1 MFPVELESIHQNV
14 LKDKTQKAVKSE
26 LMQEMEVIEAKLKP
40 AKPSEDEIDER
51 NLTKE
56 EIIARRREMAYL
68 KIRYQQKVAKFRQ
81 QKKIKSKNFRK
92 HEKRKRQVLEKKEQE
107 LLEKMDPE
115 ALERKLESAERRRV
129 LERASLKHKNTAK
142 RSKNVK
148 AAQHNKEYQQEL
160 ADQLA
165 LGRELTQHDKVEDS
179 ESDDGNPPEE
189 DEDYDP
195 FNPWV
200 KVVNQMDKKIEES
213 SENYRKY
220 WSERN
225 ENEKKMDTYKKS
237 MKKHSGKEK
246 DELKNLNSLKFKNE
260 ASRPEIDE
268 ELIET
273 PRNVPSTSVPEIKST
288 PVVATNVAIDPNNF
302 TEKIKK
308 TVKTFD
314 MSEMD
319 QGESEE
325 EDDEETQRHT
335 IAAAFE
341 DDDIQA
347 DFEKEQEDKKASAN
361 QELDLS
367 MPGWGSWVS
376 AQTINAPKRKRTVLK
391 FEPEKKNR
399 RDENKGNVIVNEGV
413 SKRLKQHLV
422 SDVPF
427 PFKTVK
433 EYEASIR
440 APIGRSFVPESA
452 FKALTRPAVLTKKGK
467 IINPMDEEQLLRPND
482 NYRKPTAVDKR
493 IKEMQGN

>member
-1 MFPVELESIHQNV
+1 MFPVELESIHKDV
-14 LKDKTQKAVKSE
+14 LSEKPAKSVKSN
-26 LMQEMEVIEAKLKP
+26 LMEEMEIIEAKLNPRKP
-40 AKPSEDEIDER
+40 NDNEVDER

-92 HEKRKRQVLEKKEQE
+92 HEKRKRHVLEKKEQE
-107 LLEKMDPE
+107 LMEKMDPE
-115 ALERKLESAERRRV
+115 ALERKLDSAERKRV

-148 AAQHNKEYQQEL
+148 ASQHNKEYQQEL

-165 LGRELTQHDKVEDS
+165 LGRELTSHEKIEES
-179 ESDDGNPPEE
+179 ESEVENAVEE

-220 WSERN
+220 WNERN
-225 ENEKKMDTYKKS
+225 ENEKKLEKYQKS
-237 MKKHSGKEK
+237 VKNGAEK
-246 DELKNLNSLKFKNE
+246 DELKNLKDLAFKNKTMRPDFDE
-260 ASRPEIDE
+260 ALD
-268 ELIET
+268 ET
-273 PRNVPSTSVPEIKST
+273 PRNATSSTGAPEIKEPAVS
-288 PVVATNVAIDPNNF
+288 VSNIAIDPNNF
-302 TEKIKK
+302 TEKIRKP
-308 TVKTFD
+308 VKTFD
-314 MSEMD
+314 LREMD
-319 QGESEE
+319 QSESEE
-325 EDDEETQRHT
+325 DEEEENQRDT

-347 DFEKEQEDKKASAN
+347 DFDREQEDQKANAT

-376 AQTINAPKRKRTVLK
+376 AKTINAPKRKRIVLK
-391 FEPEKKNR
+391 FEAEKDNR
-399 RDENKGNVIVNEGV
+399 REENKGNVIINEEV
-413 SKRLKQHLV
+413 SKKLKQHLV

-427 PFKTVK
+427 PFKSVK
-433 EYEASIR
+433 DYEASIR

-452 FKALTRPAVLTKKGK
+452 FKALTRPAVITKKGK
-467 IINPMDEEQLLRPND
+467 IITAMDEEQLLKPD
-482 NYRKPTAVDKR
+482 ANYRRPTAVDKR
-493 IKEMQGN
+493 IKQMGK